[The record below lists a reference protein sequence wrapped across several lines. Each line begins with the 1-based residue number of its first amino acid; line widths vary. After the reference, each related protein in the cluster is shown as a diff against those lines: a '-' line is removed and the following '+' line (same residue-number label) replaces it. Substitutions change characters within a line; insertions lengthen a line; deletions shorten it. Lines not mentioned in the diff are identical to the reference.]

1 MKMATK
7 RRKKATSRKKAKK
20 VPTNIG
26 YWIFLVGVL
35 IAILAGLVSPAN
47 ANKTI
52 MWVLAVL
59 GLIVGLINVTLKEEV
74 PFLVASLVLINAAG
88 YLSLIP
94 YIGTPLVAILYYIVA
109 FVSPA
114 AIVVALKAV
123 YHFGK

>member
-1 MKMATK
+1 MKMAK
-7 RRKKATSRKKAKK
+7 RAKKKAKRTK
-20 VPTNIG
+20 KNTDIQRNIG

-35 IAILAGLVSPAN
+35 IAILAGIAN
-47 ANKTI
+47 TSGINSNVV
-52 MWVLAVL
+52 WVLATL

-74 PFLVASLVLINAAG
+74 PFLIASLVLIMASA
-88 YLSLIP
+88 SLQVIP
-94 YIGTPLVAILYYIVA
+94 YIGNLLTTILTYVVV

>member
-1 MKMATK
+1 MAK
-7 RRKKATSRKKAKK
+7 RAKRKAKK
-20 VPTNIG
+20 SKTDATKIRKNIG

-35 IAILAGLVSPAN
+35 IAILAGIAN
-47 ANKTI
+47 TRTNPTI
-52 MWVLAVL
+52 IGVLAIL

-74 PFLVASLVLINAAG
+74 PFLIASVVLIIAST
-88 YLSLIP
+88 SLQAIP
-94 YIGTPLVAILYYIVA
+94 YIGNLLTAILMYIVV